1 MQDLDKKLAKKI
13 TAMREGGRVLGKIKR
28 QLVDFCQPG
37 LAFEA
42 VEAQAQEL
50 IRAASMTPSFSTVP
64 GYYWATCIMKNEE
77 ICHGIPVDKTME
89 DGDLI
94 TIDVGLI
101 NQGYHLDTTI
111 SFGVGQ
117 VSGKMQRF
125 LEDGQSILRK
135 AINRA
140 KVGSSVYD
148 ISYQMDKGLQKKGYG
163 VVYQLTGHGI
173 GEELHMEPEIPV
185 FAHKPHKKIILQA
198 GQTLAIEVMY
208 TMGKPQLVTAA
219 DGWTYKTADG
229 SLSGMFEETVLVT
242 ENGPEILTKAN

>member
-1 MQDLDKKLAKKI
+1 MNDTDKKLAKKI
-13 TAMREGGRVLGKIKR
+13 AAMREGGQALGKIKR
-28 QLVDFCQPG
+28 QLVDFCRPG
-37 LAFEA
+37 IAFEA

-50 IRAASMTPSFSTVP
+50 IRAAGMTPSFSTVP

-101 NQGYHLDTTI
+101 NQGYHLDTTV

-117 VSGKMQRF
+117 ISEEATRF
-125 LEDGQSILRK
+125 LADGQSILSK
-135 AINRA
+135 AINKA
-140 KVGSSVYD
+140 QVGHSVYD
-148 ISYQMDKGLQKKGYG
+148 LSYQMDKGLKKKGYG

-185 FAHKPHKKIILQA
+185 FAHKPYKKVLLKA
-198 GQTLAIEVMY
+198 GQTLAIEIMY
-208 TMGKPQLVTAA
+208 TLGKPQLMAA
-219 DGWTYKTADG
+219 EDGWTYKTVDG